1 MVDDKIHSR
10 ARGPVTKL
18 TRQPLE
24 GRGRDG
30 GLRFGE
36 MERDC
41 IIGHGASQVLKVPF
55 FFFFFFPFS
64 FACLSCLSL
73 PLFFLTHLSLSQ
85 ERLFAASDAYR
96 VHLCDACGL
105 IAVAD
110 LNKNVFECRGCQSQ
124 VNISQI
130 HIPYACK
137 LLFQELMSMLV
148 APRLMTS
155 TDGPALK

>member
-1 MVDDKIHSR
+1 MR
-10 ARGPVTKL
+10 
-18 TRQPLE
+18 
-24 GRGRDG
+24 
-30 GLRFGE
+30 
-36 MERDC
+36 ERVC
-41 IIGHGASQVLKVPF
+41 LCVSLANLSLSLSLSPGIIGHGASQVLK
-55 FFFFFFPFS
+55 
-64 FACLSCLSL
+64 
-73 PLFFLTHLSLSQ
+73 

-96 VHLCDACGL
+96 VHLCDSCGL

>member
-1 MVDDKIHSR
+1 MAACAL
-10 ARGPVTKL
+10 ARWSATVSAL
-18 TRQPLE
+18 LCCVSLSCASSLLFSPLA
-24 GRGRDG
+24 G
-30 GLRFGE
+30 
-36 MERDC
+36 
-41 IIGHGASQVLKVPF
+41 IIGHGASQVLK
-55 FFFFFFPFS
+55 
-64 FACLSCLSL
+64 
-73 PLFFLTHLSLSQ
+73 

-96 VHLCDACGL
+96 VHLCDSCGL

-137 LLFQELMSMLV
+137 VCICVLLVPLSSHSAETQLLFQELMSMLV

-155 TDGPALK
+155 TDGPALR